1 MLLPGPA
8 RAAGSDGERLQ
19 ALIQDIKSQLDRAE
33 RDRLI
38 DPWFLRDLRQTLSAY
53 EWPWRTRL
61 LSDDFSSRGPQ
72 PDPPWRVT
80 AGEVMIDWRF
90 GLRSVVE
97 HPAPAPAPAQPAAN
111 EGSAKKSTG
120 GRAASQIFGR
130 ILQQALQEPERQSE
144 PQAAA
149 RPPAAPA
156 KPAFAAAMAPVVISN
171 AFAVR
176 LEMTARPLAGPG
188 PRRFEFGPYQ
198 GADGK
203 AGYRLA
209 YNPGATPTLELLALS
224 ARGASA
230 LIEAFDGPLA
240 LDDGA
245 PHVIQWTRDRAGRME
260 VSVDETRVI
269 SVADQRF
276 RDPFAGFALINGGG
290 DYALRSLT
298 IDGVE

>member
-1 MLLPGPA
+1 MAAVLVPGPV

-38 DPWFLRDLRQTLSAY
+38 DPWFLRDLRQTLGTY

-72 PDPPWRVT
+72 PEPPWQVT

-97 HPAPAPAPAQPAAN
+97 HPAPAPAQPAAN
-111 EGSAKKSTG
+111 EGSARKSTG
-120 GRAASQIFGR
+120 GQAASQIFGR
-130 ILQQALQEPERQSE
+130 ILQQALQGPERQSDN
-144 PQAAA
+144 QAAA
-149 RPPAAPA
+149 PPPPAPA
-156 KPAFAAAMAPVVISN
+156 QPAFAAAMAPVVISN
-171 AFAVR
+171 AFAMR
-176 LEMTARPLAGPG
+176 LEMTVRPLAGPG

-209 YNPGATPTLELLALS
+209 YNPGAGQGAGGAPTLELLALS
-224 ARGASA
+224 SRGASA

-245 PHVIQWTRDRAGRME
+245 PHVIQWTRDSAGRME
-260 VSVDETRVI
+260 ASIDETR
-269 SVADQRF
+269 
-276 RDPFAGFALINGGG
+276 
-290 DYALRSLT
+290 
-298 IDGVE
+298 